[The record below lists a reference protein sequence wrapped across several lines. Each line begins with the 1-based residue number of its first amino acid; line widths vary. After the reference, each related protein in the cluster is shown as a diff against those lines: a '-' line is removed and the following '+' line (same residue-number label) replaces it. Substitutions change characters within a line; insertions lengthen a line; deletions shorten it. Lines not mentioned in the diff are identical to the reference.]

1 MELSGT
7 FGRSN
12 AAQWAQRLIAAH
24 RFSIQNLSGLI
35 IFNFAASGLFFIT
48 HLYLARWMGK
58 ESFGLLAYGLV
69 VGNYGMVF
77 VRYGMDNTLVRD
89 LVHYPDRFGEIVVSS
104 YLLRLVLLCLFAV
117 GLAVWK
123 IEGMSAQAAW
133 GVKLAALATALKA
146 IDMQPVY
153 DAWRT
158 MTRHALYNFINRV
171 IYALAVWILILS
183 AKREGDVLGV
193 GVCLLASALIYQFMQ
208 HAWVKARLAFEP
220 DWRRVASSSLFLLRE
235 NIWMFLATLC
245 GVSFT
250 SVNQLFLKSY
260 AGLGE
265 LGRYAAAWQIALIA
279 QMLIVQIARM
289 GRPGMAAVMRPGVA
303 RGRKFQFLGKYTLVM
318 TVLLAPP
325 ILAMFLMPGFF
336 VHVLFGAEYAG
347 LQTVVRLLS
356 VYIALL
362 AIGVITG
369 QYILAARLEK
379 SYFASTIAG
388 GILTVLLACWIIKG
402 HGANGAAWTV
412 VLGYG
417 SSIACQLVITAR
429 SLLARDET
437 VG

>member
-171 IYALAVWILILS
+171 I
-183 AKREGDVLGV
+183 
-193 GVCLLASALIYQFMQ
+193 
-208 HAWVKARLAFEP
+208 
-220 DWRRVASSSLFLLRE
+220 
-235 NIWMFLATLC
+235 
-245 GVSFT
+245 
-250 SVNQLFLKSY
+250 
-260 AGLGE
+260 
-265 LGRYAAAWQIALIA
+265 
-279 QMLIVQIARM
+279 
-289 GRPGMAAVMRPGVA
+289 
-303 RGRKFQFLGKYTLVM
+303 
-318 TVLLAPP
+318 
-325 ILAMFLMPGFF
+325 
-336 VHVLFGAEYAG
+336 
-347 LQTVVRLLS
+347 
-356 VYIALL
+356 
-362 AIGVITG
+362 
-369 QYILAARLEK
+369 
-379 SYFASTIAG
+379 
-388 GILTVLLACWIIKG
+388 
-402 HGANGAAWTV
+402 
-412 VLGYG
+412 
-417 SSIACQLVITAR
+417 
-429 SLLARDET
+429 
-437 VG
+437 